1 MRSALNQK
9 LRNVVEDLETTK
21 ALYEEE
27 VLIKIGAFCLSL
39 YLNDNSITFILEI
52 NISGLCTNNTYLNLQ
67 NYTYQKNTCIMLPTN
82 KMIPTITIPTL

>member
-27 VLIKIGAFCLSL
+27 VLIKIGAFCLIL
-39 YLNDNSITFILEI
+39 YLNQGFST
-52 NISGLCTNNTYLNLQ
+52 CVPRNTGVPRRNF
-67 NYTYQKNTCIMLPTN
+67 
-82 KMIPTITIPTL
+82 